1 MNESYNF
8 AELVHY
14 YEVRM
19 AALSDF
25 SSRTWNRF
33 NWFMT
38 LHLGAFGFIFS
49 NLVKVSKSEWYDVA
63 SIVLSFTALVWM
75 LLGNKDYFQMTKY
88 SQECKNIEKVIV
100 ERFEKDSNIIF
111 AKATAGKPW
120 FSFKQA
126 KLLYLFP
133 LLVLVAWIM
142 LCISV

>member
-1 MNESYNF
+1 MNKSYNF

-19 AALSDF
+19 ASLSDF
-25 SSRTWNRF
+25 SSRTWSRF

-63 SIVLSFTALVWM
+63 AIVLSFTALVWT
-75 LLGNKDYFQMTKY
+75 LLGYKDYFQMTKY
-88 SQECKNIEKVIV
+88 SQECKNIEKLII
-100 ERFEKDSNIIF
+100 EKFKKDSNIIF
-111 AKATAGKPW
+111 AKATVGKSL
-120 FSFKQA
+120 FTFKQT

-133 LLVLVAWIM
+133 LLVLVAWIV

>member
-19 AALSDF
+19 ASLSDF
-25 SSRTWNRF
+25 SSRTWSRF

-63 SIVLSFTALVWM
+63 AIVLSFTALVWT
-75 LLGNKDYFQMTKY
+75 LLGYKDYFQMTKY
-88 SQECKNIEKVIV
+88 SQECKNIEKVIL
-100 ERFEKDSNIIF
+100 ERFEKDSHIIF
-111 AKATAGKPW
+111 AKSTTGKPW
-120 FSFKQA
+120 FSFKQT

-133 LLVLVAWIM
+133 LLVLVAWIV